1 MNKYAEVA
9 NRLAVLMNECDN
21 KVDALI
27 QTGKEF
33 GRNKL
38 LVSVTQFV
46 VIDGY
51 ELDEALEMAIP
62 EFGYNTSTGEWAD
75 SEIWDRIFE
84 IVTEEVPNTTSM
96 EDILALT
103 WRYYTQKING
113 EEYHM

>member
-9 NRLAVLMNECDN
+9 DRLAVLMNECDRHE
-21 KVDALI
+21 DALI
-27 QTGKEF
+27 QASKEF

-38 LVSVTQFV
+38 LASVTHFV
-46 VIDGY
+46 MIDGY
-51 ELDEALEMAIP
+51 SLDEALGMATP

-75 SEIWDRIFE
+75 SEVWDRIFE

-103 WRYYTQKING
+103 WEYYTQEMNG
-113 EEYHM
+113 